1 MKSAFCLVRRGTQF
15 YAHRRIT
22 QQRETLHTSHRQQAE
37 KLLAA
42 MNDAERAPHHDSLA
56 LGRVFLSA
64 RDAELP
70 GRVWGTLMEA
80 IIHHGRDSTLLR
92 YAHEMKDP
100 IIVRLKA
107 RGLIETNTNRWTAR
121 L

>member
-1 MKSAFCLVRRGTQF
+1 M
-15 YAHRRIT
+15 
-22 QQRETLHTSHRQQAE
+22 
-37 KLLAA
+37 
-42 MNDAERAPHHDSLA
+42 
-56 LGRVFLSA
+56 FLSA

-70 GRVWGTLMEA
+70 GRVWGTVMEA

-107 RGLIETNTNRWTAR
+107 RGLIEPAPTDGLPGFDHGGLAASP
-121 L
+121 LGF

>member
-22 QQRETLHTSHRQQAE
+22 QQRETLHTSHRQLAE

-42 MNDAERAPHHDSLA
+42 MNDAERAPTMTLA

-70 GRVWGTLMEA
+70 GRVSGTVMEA